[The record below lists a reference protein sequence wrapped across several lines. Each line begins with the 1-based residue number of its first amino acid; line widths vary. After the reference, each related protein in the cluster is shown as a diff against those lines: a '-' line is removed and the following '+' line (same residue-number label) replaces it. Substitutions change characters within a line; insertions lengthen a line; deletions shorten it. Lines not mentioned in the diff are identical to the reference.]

1 MTISK
6 CMQHIV
12 FVILH
17 TNIDHPC
24 VLLTSAN
31 AVVAFTEQKMN

>member
-17 TNIDHPC
+17 TNIDNPC
-24 VLLTSAN
+24 VLLNSDN
-31 AVVAFTEQKMN
+31 AVVASTEQKLD